1 MADQMQWANALS
13 TRPSLEAAIAD
24 VVQQAVSSLTAPAD
38 LGLVFIS
45 SAFTSEYSRLLPLLA
60 ERLRVPVLIGCSG
73 GGVIG
78 TTQCGKTQELEAD
91 AALSLTLA
99 HLPEVN
105 IKAFHIDPEEI
116 PDLDSPPDDWI
127 DLIGVPPSPAPQFIL
142 LSGSFSS
149 SINDLLQGIDFAYP
163 GSVTVGGQA
172 SGGGMGGRLALFYN
186 DQLYTEGTVGVA
198 LSGNIVLETIVAQG
212 CRPIGKPFQV
222 TKGDRNIIME
232 LDERIPLIVLRDLIA
247 NLSEEDRIL
256 AQHSLFVGL
265 AMDEFK
271 QDLHQGDFLV
281 RSILGVDP
289 TGGAIAISDYVR
301 PGQRLQFHLRDALA
315 SAEDLEFLLDRYQEQ
330 QSSGTS
336 AIGAL
341 MFSCLGRGEGLYG
354 KANFDSEL
362 FKRYLKDIP
371 LAGFFCGGEI
381 GPVGGST
388 LLHNYTSVF
397 GICRARKGEESRGA
411 GCRGEGRGS

>member
-13 TRPSLEAAIAD
+13 TRPSLEAAVTD
-24 VVQQAVSSLTAPAD
+24 VVKRAVSSLTAPAN

-60 ERLRVPVLIGCSG
+60 EQLSVPVLIGCSG

-78 TTQCGKTQELEAD
+78 ATQWGQTEELEAEP
-91 AALSLTLA
+91 ALSLTLA
-99 HLPEVN
+99 HLPNVN
-105 IKAFHIDPEEI
+105 VKAFHIVPEEL
-116 PDLDSPPDDWI
+116 PDLDSPPKDWI
-127 DLIGVPPSPAPQFIL
+127 DLIGVPPSPTPQFIL

-149 SINDLLQGIDFAYP
+149 GINDLLQGIDFAYP

-172 SGGGMGGRLALFYN
+172 SGGGLGGRIALFYN
-186 DQLYTEGTVGVA
+186 NQLYKEGTIGVA
-198 LSGNIVLETIVAQG
+198 LSGDIVLETIVAQG
-212 CRPIGKPFQV
+212 CRPIGKTYQV
-222 TKGDRNIIME
+222 TRSDRNIILE
-232 LDERIPLIVLRDLIA
+232 LDEQIPLVVLRDLIA
-247 NLSEEDRIL
+247 SLGEEDRIL

-271 QDLHQGDFLV
+271 QDLLPGDFLI

-289 TGGAIAISDYVR
+289 SAGAIAIADYVR
-301 PGQRLQFHLRDALA
+301 PGQRLQFHLRDAQA
-315 SAEDLEFLLDRYQEQ
+315 SAQDLEFLLENYQQKQALE
-330 QSSGTS
+330 SS
-336 AIGAL
+336 AVGAL
-341 MFSCLGRGEGLYG
+341 MFACVGRGEGLYG
-354 KANFDSEL
+354 KPNFDSQL
-362 FKRYLKDIP
+362 FSRYLQNIP

-397 GICRARKGEESRGA
+397 GICRALESR
-411 GCRGEGRGS
+411 E